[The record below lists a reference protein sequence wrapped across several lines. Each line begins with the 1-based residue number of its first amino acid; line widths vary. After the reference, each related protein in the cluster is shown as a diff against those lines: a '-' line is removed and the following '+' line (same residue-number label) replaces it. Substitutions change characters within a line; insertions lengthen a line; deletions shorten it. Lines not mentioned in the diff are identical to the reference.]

1 MINLPLCII
10 NQQMFQH
17 ILTQQQPNHILEWKR
32 QREKKKSLP
41 AQNRQFCSF
50 QQCCLFLSRNTKF
63 QLNLPSS
70 LEPTPPCFHLDLW
83 PVKWG
88 IKAEESFQGPLVQP
102 SHMQMPRVI
111 PFLNP
116 PLAPSSHELYCLH
129 PSARRLV
136 QNLKALIEIVFQ
148 SSIRVY
154 LQPFLLQVILV
165 PKLSFSLHSFSPP
178 HFIPLTFVDGTTRSP
193 LSLRFAR
200 LNKLNKFFISSHK
213 TTHFPDQF
221 ELSLSVLLSIDVS

>member
-17 ILTQQQPNHILEWKR
+17 ILTQQQPNYILEGKG
-32 QREKKKSLP
+32 QREKRKSLP
-41 AQNRQFCSF
+41 VQNRQFRSF

-63 QLNLPSS
+63 QFNLPSS

-129 PSARRLV
+129 PSARRLM
-136 QNLKALIEIVFQ
+136 QNLKALINRNRLLVFNLCLLAAILAPGN
-148 SSIRVY
+148 SCAKAV
-154 LQPFLLQVILV
+154 LQFTQL
-165 PKLSFSLHSFSPP
+165 F
-178 HFIPLTFVDGTTRSP
+178 TSP
-193 LSLRFAR
+193 LYSFDICRWNNHITSQPSFCQIKQA
-200 LNKLNKFFISSHK
+200 KQAFYF
-213 TTHFPDQF
+213 
-221 ELSLSVLLSIDVS
+221 LS